1 MVQKDDPQVSRYHYH
16 HSARDSS
23 LLCSSLQNPTT
34 YPHLRIK
41 NRNPS
46 PITPALCPVYVAFVW
61 CSSVVGMLRS
71 LWTVYIPCNTE
82 RTFCDIACYRFLPWR
97 GAMRTRNAIW
107 PRGSRVEQ
115 ENHGRGWIVY
125 VFDGSSLSRYD
136 EDDPSDGI
144 DESYWYWR
152 TDSFFRPDN
161 VRFPFSF
168 LFFFLEGNNVK
179 LLLKEIE
186 ILVIISGEQWDWSD
200 RSNHW
205 WTISVSLTCVVDFYR
220 SYYSDSC
227 FILWQN
233 YVYV

>member
-1 MVQKDDPQVSRYHYH
+1 MEDGGCETGCRNVWRWEGWWFGREGGCSGSVRKRGEKRWGVKNGVVQKDDPQVSRYHYH

-82 RTFCDIACYRFLPWR
+82 RTFCDIACCRFLPWR

-107 PRGSRVEQ
+107 PRESRVEQ

-136 EDDPSDGI
+136 EDDPSDSI

-152 TDSFFRPDN
+152 TDSFFDQITCD
-161 VRFPFSF
+161 F
-168 LFFFLEGNNVK
+168 LFFLFSFWK
-179 LLLKEIE
+179 
-186 ILVIISGEQWDWSD
+186 VITWNCCWKK
-200 RSNHW
+200 
-205 WTISVSLTCVVDFYR
+205 
-220 SYYSDSC
+220 
-227 FILWQN
+227 
-233 YVYV
+233 